1 MTKIT
6 ISGSNIEVQQATA
19 EQIDAIK
26 QLFDQHK
33 TELGFVIRSALVSSL
48 KRNELL
54 VAVTENDEIIGVVHY
69 RHRKDGQT
77 TLYSIVVEKA
87 FRRKAVGRALLC
99 ELKDEASGKGQKR
112 ILLKCP
118 TELEANKFYKAEHFL
133 LVTTELGK
141 HRTLN
146 IWCLP
151 LQNQL
156 LQT

>member
-1 MTKIT
+1 M
-6 ISGSNIEVQQATA
+6 
-19 EQIDAIK
+19 
-26 QLFDQHK
+26 LFDRHK
-33 TELGFVIRSALVSSL
+33 DELGFVIRSALANSI
-48 KRNELL
+48 KRGELI
-54 VAVTENDEIIGVVHY
+54 VAVTRDGDIVGVVHY

-77 TLYSIVVEKA
+77 TLYSIVVDGTY
-87 FRRKAVGRALLC
+87 RLRTVGRTLLY
-99 ELKDEASGKGQKR
+99 ELKNEASGKGQKC

-118 TELEANKFYKAEHFL
+118 TELEANKFYEAEHFL

-141 HRTLN
+141 HRPLN